1 MSHEKN
7 ACIQYSLDS
16 YDELNYPDEN
26 YAREVMQLF
35 SIGVAQ
41 LNMDGTS
48 KLDED
53 GDTINTYTTNDI
65 RSYARVWTGFMKQTM
80 RGNVENKRHGIGNN
94 DPMIMVR

>member
-1 MSHEKN
+1 
-7 ACIQYSLDS
+7 
-16 YDELNYPDEN
+16 
-26 YAREVMQLF
+26 MQLF

-94 DPMIMVR
+94 DPMIMVRWVQRNLFNIAIFSEDVMRLIFYSF